1 MISFHEKVFL
11 SALRDGL
18 RGKTLES
25 DPGLVGEDW
34 AEVLMLAKAQ
44 ELLPLAYETVYRCE
58 SFSLLNAEK
67 RREFQNFAVQA
78 AVRQIVQSNEF
89 LTLMQHAQARGLDP
103 VVLKGIA
110 VRSLYPR
117 PMLRPSVD
125 EDLLIAPSEAAAYH
139 RFFLDEGLQ
148 PDDPEADP
156 ACASELSYHKPD
168 SPTYIELH
176 TSAFPPDSSAYAD
189 CGALFEGA
197 LERSVRVQIEDV
209 SVRTLAPTDHLLF
222 LLCHAYKHF
231 LHGGIGI
238 RQVSD
243 LAVFAEKNGGEI
255 DWARVR
261 GGCGSIRIEYFSAAL
276 FRIAQKHL
284 GYELPEA
291 FADLDA
297 DEGPLLTDILEGGN
311 FGTADLDRMHSG
323 NLTLDAVAAQKQGRR
338 RSGLFAAAFPTA
350 EYMAQR
356 YPWLRGRRWLLPA
369 AWLRRAGEYLLS
381 RDSSAASVLR
391 LGRERIKLLRQYR
404 IID

>member
-1 MISFHEKVFL
+1 MKLYESTFL
-11 SALRDGL
+11 TLLRCGL
-18 RGKTLES
+18 RGVGVET
-25 DPGLVGEDW
+25 DPGLSDEAWVE
-34 AEVLMLAKAQ
+34 LLRLARQQ
-44 ELLPLAYETVYRCE
+44 ELLPLVYETVFRCR
-58 SFSLLNAEK
+58 SFAQMDTET
-67 RREFQNFAVQA
+67 RRKYQDTALQSAVC
-78 AVRQIVQSNEF
+78 QIVQSNEF
-89 LTLMQHAQARGLDP
+89 LTLVQHAQARGLDP

-125 EDLLIAPSEAAAYH
+125 EDLLIAPGEAAAYH
-139 RFFLDEGLQ
+139 RFFLDEGLR

-156 ACASELSYHKPD
+156 ACASELSYHRPD

-243 LAVFAEKNGGEI
+243 LAVFAEKNGGGI
-255 DWARVR
+255 DWTRVR
-261 GGCGSIRIEYFSAAL
+261 SGCGSIRIEYFSAAL

-284 GYELPEA
+284 GFELPEA